1 MAGRRFDVADV
12 VEVLQ
17 HWQAGRSER
26 QLARS
31 FGMGRNRV
39 ARILAAAE
47 AAGLS
52 PADPA
57 LSRAEWELRVPELF
71 PGRVQTRAG
80 EQEQQVARLHDLV
93 VAGLATNRASTVWQ
107 RLRDEHGL
115 TVSVATFRRYVR
127 KHVRAVRPED
137 VTVRKPPTPPGEVA
151 EVDYGRL
158 GMWTDPRSGTR
169 HTVQGF
175 TMTLNHSRRV
185 FVAPVLGCDQESW
198 VRCHVAAF
206 AFFGG
211 APRQIRLDNLK
222 TGVLKPDL
230 YDPQLNRAYAEFAQ
244 HYGVLIDPCRAG
256 RPKDKP
262 QVERAVPYVRESFWR
277 GRDFDSVTAMV
288 EGALTWSRNVADQR
302 AHRTIDATVG
312 EVFRERELPALLPL
326 PTEPFEVAHW
336 AKAMVHPDCHVQVRR
351 HFYSVPWRLVG
362 TQLDVRIG
370 ERLISV
376 YHAGELVKTHVRQRG
391 ELRYTDPDDF
401 PEQKIAFL
409 LRTPQ
414 WCLRQAAEL
423 GPAVV
428 QLVDEL
434 LTEPFPL
441 TRLRQAQAVIRL
453 AEEHSAARLEA
464 ACRRALAADASYRTV
479 RTLLINER
487 DRRVDESDAHVST
500 AGAYLHG
507 QQVLLEGMQ

>member
-26 QLARS
+26 QLAHS

-39 ARILAAAE
+39 ARIVAAAT
-47 AAGLS
+47 AAGLC
-52 PADPA
+52 PGGPPW
-57 LSRAEWELRVPELF
+57 SRADLEARVSELF
-71 PGRVQTRAG
+71 ADRVGPHAG
-80 EQEQQVARLHDLV
+80 DQERQVARLHDLV
-93 VAGLATNRASTVWQ
+93 VAGLETNRMSTVWQ
-107 RLRDEHGL
+107 RLRDEQGL
-115 TVSVATFRRYVR
+115 AVSVATFRRYVR
-127 KHVRAVRPED
+127 KHVRAVRAED
-137 VTVRKPPTPPGEVA
+137 VTVRKPPTAPGDVA

-158 GMWTDPRSGTR
+158 GPWTDPRTGKRRSV
-169 HTVQGF
+169 HGF
-175 TMTLNHSRRV
+175 TMTLNHSRRL
-185 FVAPVLGCDQESW
+185 FVHPVVCCDQEAW

-222 TGVLKPDL
+222 TGVIKPDI
-230 YDPQLNRAYAEFAQ
+230 YDPQLNRAYAELAQ

-262 QVERAVPYVRESFWR
+262 QVERAVPYIRESYWR
-277 GRDFDSVTAMV
+277 GRDFDTLHGMVDAAVTW
-288 EGALTWSRNVADQR
+288 TRNVADQR
-302 AHRTIDATVG
+302 PHRVLQATVG

-326 PTEPFEVAHW
+326 PAEPFEVAHW
-336 AKAMVHPDCHVQVRR
+336 AKAMVHPDCHMQVRR

-362 TQLDVRIG
+362 KQLDVRIG
-370 ERLISV
+370 ERLVTV
-376 YHAGELVKTHVRQRG
+376 YHGGELVKTHVRERG

-414 WCLRQAAEL
+414 WCRRQAAGL
-423 GPAVV
+423 GPAVA

-434 LTEPFPL
+434 LAEPLPL

-453 AEEHSAARLEA
+453 AEEHGAARLDA
-464 ACRRALAADASYRTV
+464 ACQRALPADASYRTV
-479 RTLLINER
+479 RTLLNNER
-487 DRRVDESDAHVST
+487 DPRVDDSDTHVST

-507 QQVLLEGMQ
+507 QQALLENLR

>member
-1 MAGRRFDVADV
+1 MDLRSHTPIRFDVADV

-185 FVAPVLGCDQESW
+185 F
-198 VRCHVAAF
+198 
-206 AFFGG
+206 
-211 APRQIRLDNLK
+211 
-222 TGVLKPDL
+222 
-230 YDPQLNRAYAEFAQ
+230 
-244 HYGVLIDPCRAG
+244 
-256 RPKDKP
+256 
-262 QVERAVPYVRESFWR
+262 
-277 GRDFDSVTAMV
+277 
-288 EGALTWSRNVADQR
+288 
-302 AHRTIDATVG
+302 
-312 EVFRERELPALLPL
+312 
-326 PTEPFEVAHW
+326 
-336 AKAMVHPDCHVQVRR
+336 
-351 HFYSVPWRLVG
+351 
-362 TQLDVRIG
+362 
-370 ERLISV
+370 
-376 YHAGELVKTHVRQRG
+376 
-391 ELRYTDPDDF
+391 
-401 PEQKIAFL
+401 
-409 LRTPQ
+409 
-414 WCLRQAAEL
+414 
-423 GPAVV
+423 
-428 QLVDEL
+428 
-434 LTEPFPL
+434 
-441 TRLRQAQAVIRL
+441 
-453 AEEHSAARLEA
+453 
-464 ACRRALAADASYRTV
+464 
-479 RTLLINER
+479 
-487 DRRVDESDAHVST
+487 
-500 AGAYLHG
+500 
-507 QQVLLEGMQ
+507 

>member
-26 QLARS
+26 QLAHS

-39 ARILAAAE
+39 ARIVAVAT

-52 PADPA
+52 PGGPPWSAAELKARVAELFADRVG
-57 LSRAEWELRVPELF
+57 SRA
-71 PGRVQTRAG
+71 GD
-80 EQEQQVARLHDLV
+80 QERQVACLHDMV
-93 VAGLATNRASTVWQ
+93 VAGLETNRMSTVWQ

-158 GMWTDPRSGTR
+158 GMWTDPRGGKR
-169 HTVQGF
+169 HTVHGF
-175 TMTLNHSRRV
+175 TMTLNHSRRL
-185 FVAPVLGCDQESW
+185 FVYPVLRCDQEAW

-211 APRQIRLDNLK
+211 APKQIRLDNLK
-222 TGVLKPDL
+222 TGVIKPDI
-230 YDPQLNRAYAEFAQ
+230 YDPQLNRAYAELAQ
-244 HYGVLIDPCRAG
+244 HYGLLVDPCRAG

-262 QVERAVPYVRESFWR
+262 QVERAVPYVRESYWR
-277 GRDFDSVTAMV
+277 GRDFDALHTMV
-288 EGALTWSRNVADQR
+288 ETALQWSRQVADQR
-302 AHRTIDATVG
+302 PHRILHATVG
-312 EVFRERELPALLPL
+312 EVFRDREVPALLPL
-326 PTEPFEVAHW
+326 PAEPFEVAHW

-362 TQLDVRIG
+362 KQLDVRIG
-370 ERLISV
+370 ERLVTV
-376 YHAGELVKTHVRQRG
+376 YCAGELVKTHVRERG
-391 ELRYTDPDDF
+391 ELRYTDPSDF

-414 WCLRQAAEL
+414 WCRRQAGEL
-423 GPAVV
+423 GVAVL

-434 LTEPFPL
+434 LAEPFPL

-453 AEEHSAARLEA
+453 AEDHGAERLEE
-464 ACRRALAADASYRTV
+464 ACQRALAADASYRTV
-479 RTLLINER
+479 RTLLMNER
-487 DRRVDESDAHVST
+487 DRGADDGVTHVSR

-507 QQVLLEGMQ
+507 QQALLADMR

>member
-57 LSRAEWELRVPELF
+57 LSRAEWELLVPELF

-185 FVAPVLGCDQESW
+185 FVAPVLSCDQESW

-244 HYGVLIDPCRAG
+244 HYGVLVDPCRAG

-277 GRDFDSVTAMV
+277 GRDFDSVNAMV
-288 EGALTWSRNVADQR
+288 DGALTWSRTVADQR

-326 PTEPFEVAHW
+326 PVEAFEVAHW
-336 AKAMVHPDCHVQVRR
+336 AKATVHPDCHVQVRR

-370 ERLISV
+370 ERLITV
-376 YHAGELVKTHVRQRG
+376 YHAGELVKTHVRVRG
-391 ELRYTDPDDF
+391 ERRCTDPDDF

-414 WCLRQAAEL
+414 WCRRQAEDL
-423 GPAVV
+423 GPSVV

-434 LTEPFPL
+434 LAEPFPL

-453 AEEHSAARLEA
+453 AEEHGAARLDA
-464 ACRRALAADASYRTV
+464 ACQRALPADASYRTV

-487 DRRVDESDAHVST
+487 DHPVEDSDIHVSS

-507 QQVLLEGMQ
+507 QQVLLEGVQ